1 LALWLLGLERG
12 ESFGHRLRRIDG
24 PVVLRTEL
32 RFVPGKRNPGHFETL
47 RGAPAGDQGKGQLT
61 APAMGLAVIVAEAR
75 LGSRQQILAGQD
87 RFRPVVLVA
96 QRYFEGLAVDDSQR
110 DKVLADPPAE
120 PFLARQGN
128 LDVSFAHQTLRDQ
141 KFTEKHNVS
150 RVSHWLH

>member
-1 LALWLLGLERG
+1 M
-12 ESFGHRLRRIDG
+12 
-24 PVVLRTEL
+24 LRTE
-32 RFVPGKRNPGHFETL
+32 FSFMPGKRDPGHIEAL
-47 RGAPAGDQGKGQLT
+47 PGAPAGNQGKGELT
-61 APAMGLAVIVAEAR
+61 APAMGLPVIVAEAR

-96 QRYFEGLAVDDSQR
+96 QRYFEGLPVDDSQR

-150 RVSHWLH
+150 RVLRWLHYVVALTPRVNDLDQLQES